1 MLRWLCV
8 VAVAILTPTQV
19 PAVVFHAKDEAL
31 QLAFPGADKMED
43 KAVILT
49 DAQKQEVE
57 KRAHAP
63 VESPL
68 WTVYT
73 GWHGT
78 ELLGFAVIDTH
89 NVRTLPEAVMVVLS
103 PAGEVRRAEVLAF
116 YEPPEYAPPERWVK
130 QFDGRKLDDEL
141 KLGGG
146 IQGITGATLTATALT
161 AGVRRVL
168 ALYAVLQ
175 EAGQLAKPC
184 TEGSCASR

>member
-8 VAVAILTPTQV
+8 VTVVVLAPTQA

-31 QLAFPGADKMED
+31 ALAFPAADRVED

-63 VESPL
+63 LESAL

-73 GWHGT
+73 GWRGS

-116 YEPPEYAPPERWVK
+116 YEPPEYAPTERWAK
-130 QFDGRKLDDEL
+130 QFDGRKLDDDL

-146 IQGITGATLTATALT
+146 IQGITGATLTATAMT
-161 AGVRRVL
+161 SGVRRVL
-168 ALYAVLQ
+168 ALYAVLRD
-175 EAGQLAKPC
+175 AGVLAKP
-184 TEGSCASR
+184 